1 MFRIITLSTAI
12 IALVSGC
19 IEVPELEAAVT
30 DEAENTEAP
39 HLLPI
44 ELATATTSEP
54 RLDGSEA
61 EILSSRAQE
70 LQARA
75 QGVGSSPNGEDLDE
89 KSRLLNQRA
98 DDLRNR

>member
-1 MFRIITLSTAI
+1 MFRMIALSTATI
-12 IALVSGC
+12 TMVSGC

-30 DEAENTEAP
+30 DEAEKAEAP
-39 HLLPI
+39 QLLPI
-44 ELATATTSEP
+44 GIATATTTEP

-61 EILSSRAQE
+61 EVLSGRAQS

-75 QGVGSSPNGEDLDE
+75 QGVGVPASDEDLDA